1 MPAKRRAAPVS
12 GEGAGTAQE
21 RAAEALRA
29 FGRYLVRE
37 RELRGLSRQ
46 DVARIT
52 KLAPGVVGSIES
64 GDPAR
69 LPPGGYLH
77 GCLRSYAGAVGLDPD
92 DVVLRFQEVAGPAEE
107 AQPAPPVVRARRPVR
122 RTWRLVL
129 AAVALAA
136 LAILALRLWGASRL
150 PREIRGR
157 PSPERAPYGAP
168 SGP

>member
-1 MPAKRRAAPVS
+1 MS
-12 GEGAGTAQE
+12 GDGAGTAEE

-29 FGRYLVRE
+29 LGRHLVRE
-37 RELRGLSRQ
+37 RELRGLSRE

-52 KLAPGVVGSIES
+52 KLAPGVIESLES

-69 LPPGGYLH
+69 LPPGGYLL
-77 GCLRSYAGAVGLDPD
+77 GCLRTYAGAVGLDAD
-92 DVVLRFQEVAGPAEE
+92 DVVLRFQEVAGAPEE
-107 AQPAPPVVRARRPVR
+107 APPQPLAPRARRPVR

-129 AAVALAA
+129 AAVAAAA

-157 PSPERAPYGAP
+157 PSSERAPYGAARP
-168 SGP
+168 